1 MCFDQSI
8 NNDVLKLVQDE
19 MATLVKSVEDNKETW
34 VQDHEGLR
42 TNLQNIQ
49 QLFGIEI
56 KNLEAKHTALKS
68 GLQRLESRHELLET
82 KVTGLSQGKEDE
94 KDFLKSG
101 QLTDGFH
108 LPVGFNHSLTQCFIH
123 FKNYLARKHHFTNIS
138 VVKLRSNTHSFN

>member
-1 MCFDQSI
+1 MKFQFTIFIGIEMCFDQSI

-56 KNLEAKHTALKS
+56 KNLEAKHTALQS

-82 KVTGLSQGKEDE
+82 RVTGLSQGKEDE

-101 QLTDGFH
+101 Q
-108 LPVGFNHSLTQCFIH
+108 
-123 FKNYLARKHHFTNIS
+123 
-138 VVKLRSNTHSFN
+138 